1 MIKLFK
7 MSKPENYNQLNISEK
22 YCYYYCLD
30 DDDIDS
36 FLSHLTKDEKTELH
50 VEGKRLEEEE
60 KAREIAERSAKL
72 EANVEKMIKES
83 KKTGK
88 PIFPVYR

>member
-1 MIKLFK
+1 

-22 YCYYYCLD
+22 YCYYCLD

-36 FLSHLTKDEKTELH
+36 FLSLLTKDEKKELQ
-50 VEGKRLEEEE
+50 VEGQRHKEEEE
-60 KAREIAERSAKL
+60 AMRIAKLSAQL

-83 KKTGK
+83 KETGK
-88 PIFPVYR
+88 PIFRVYR